1 MASPNDALA
10 RHCREIDRCNQR
22 GGRMLSI
29 VDLLD
34 AETITLDLAA
44 YSLAAISQGA
54 SFLTAALPGGAG
66 KTTIM
71 GALLSFVPAEVELAA
86 AADAATVARGLACP
100 TPRCC
105 YLCHEIGAG
114 PYYAYLWGQDLR
126 DWFRLAAAGHQ
137 LASNLHADT
146 YAQAREQICGDNDV
160 PAEDFGRIGLLYFIA
175 VRRSSYGVARQ
186 VVEVWEG
193 TGETGH
199 RPVYRAGDGLT
210 ASDLVPPDLQSAA
223 RDQLRQV
230 IDSRARTIEE
240 VRARLLALEPV
251 RHLSPPAR

>member
-1 MASPNDALA
+1 MTRPDDAVA

-34 AETITLDLAA
+34 AETVSFDLAA
-44 YSLAAISQGA
+44 YSLAAISQGT

-71 GALLSFVPAEVELAA
+71 SALLNFVPEEVELT
-86 AADAATVARGLACP
+86 AADQPATVARGLACP
-100 TPRCC
+100 TPRHC
-105 YLCHEIGAG
+105 YVCHEIGAG
-114 PYYAYLWGQDLR
+114 PYFAYLWGQELR

-146 YAQAREQICGDNDV
+146 YAQAREQICGDNHV
-160 PAEDFGRIGLLYFIA
+160 PAEDFQRIGLLYFIA

-186 VVEVWEG
+186 VVEVWEA
-193 TGETGH
+193 TGDDGH
-199 RPVYRAGDGLT
+199 RPIYRAGDGLA
-210 ASDLVPPDLQSAA
+210 ASALVTPEQLAAA
-223 RDQLRQV
+223 RDRLRQV
-230 IDSRARTIEE
+230 IDSRARTIDE
-240 VRARLLALEPV
+240 VRARLVALG
-251 RHLSPPAR
+251 